1 MSDVIVIVT
10 SVFKTVV
17 FLHKFTIIGYKFIM
31 IKFFQCDELQTSLVT
46 NVAVY
51 VDDTMHCPCQYY

>member
-17 FLHKFTIIGYKFIM
+17 FLHEYLLF
-31 IKFFQCDELQTSLVT
+31 
-46 NVAVY
+46 
-51 VDDTMHCPCQYY
+51 YYF

>member
-17 FLHKFTIIGYKFIM
+17 FLNVN
-31 IKFFQCDELQTSLVT
+31 TSLWPTVL
-46 NVAVY
+46 VPSAQILI
-51 VDDTMHCPCQYY
+51 CQSLN

>member
-17 FLHKFTIIGYKFIM
+17 FLHKYSMF
-31 IKFFQCDELQTSLVT
+31 
-46 NVAVY
+46 
-51 VDDTMHCPCQYY
+51 YYFEWRFSCIWCNMQ